1 MKLAEQYEKPEFVAD
16 DPVQFPRRFGYK
28 CSQEIVGFI
37 AAWLAYGNRKA
48 ILSTCEKLCK
58 EMELIKIRHY
68 QFSDLFTYGFGS
80 HHLWVNQ
87 ANRRNRLIFVEF

>member
-1 MKLAEQYEKPEFVAD
+1 MKATIEEQLKNITPEVAVLFAEILNCITSSRNEAEL
-16 DPVQFPRRFGYK
+16 RR
-28 CSQEIVGFI
+28 
-37 AAWLAYGNRKA
+37 
-48 ILSTCEKLCK
+48 

-68 QFSDLFTYGFGS
+68 QFRDLFTYGFGS